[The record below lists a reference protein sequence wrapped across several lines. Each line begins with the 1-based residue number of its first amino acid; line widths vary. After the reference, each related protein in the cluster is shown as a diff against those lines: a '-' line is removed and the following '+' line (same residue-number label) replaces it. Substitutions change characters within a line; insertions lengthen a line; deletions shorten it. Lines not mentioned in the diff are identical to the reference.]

1 MKKCESQAETIAF
14 LSKAET
20 YNLPGPVERID
31 THAAIIFLAGD
42 RAYKLKRAV
51 RYPYFDF
58 STLARR
64 KAVCEAELAL
74 NRRTAPK
81 MYISVEQV
89 GRNEDG
95 GLALGCGEPV
105 DWVLVMRRFN
115 ADDLIDAMAKEHRL
129 DLKLIRDLAE
139 QIASF
144 HLKADAVIGPGAA
157 RIRKVIDGNRESMA
171 ALAPGLLPARECEVL
186 HERSL
191 AMLEILAPLL
201 DRRAATGF
209 VRRCHGDLHLANIC
223 LWEGRPTLF
232 DCLEFDPELATTD
245 VLYDLAFL
253 LMDLW
258 HRQLRQE
265 ASLLFNWYCDMC
277 SESEGLAAIGL
288 FLSMRAAVRAHV
300 SASAAEQQK
309 EKAERNKRVRDARDY
324 LSAAII
330 FLDRPAPCLIAI
342 GGLSGSGKSTLA
354 GKLSPHIGA
363 APGARWLRSDVLRK
377 RLAGVTPE
385 CRLPAE
391 AYTEQRGKEVYRKL
405 LEEARLA
412 LKAGMP
418 AIVDAVFAAT
428 DEREAITALAAE
440 NNVPFTGIWLE
451 APRELLHK
459 RVNERLGDISDAD
472 AAVVDRQLSYA
483 LGDLDWHRIS
493 ATESPDSVLANTI
506 ELIG

>member
-1 MKKCESQAETIAF
+1 
-14 LSKAET
+14 
-20 YNLPGPVERID
+20 
-31 THAAIIFLAGD
+31 
-42 RAYKLKRAV
+42 
-51 RYPYFDF
+51 
-58 STLARR
+58 
-64 KAVCEAELAL
+64 
-74 NRRTAPK
+74 
-81 MYISVEQV
+81 
-89 GRNEDG
+89 
-95 GLALGCGEPV
+95 
-105 DWVLVMRRFN
+105 
-115 ADDLIDAMAKEHRL
+115 
-129 DLKLIRDLAE
+129 
-139 QIASF
+139 
-144 HLKADAVIGPGAA
+144 
-157 RIRKVIDGNRESMA
+157 
-171 ALAPGLLPARECEVL
+171 
-186 HERSL
+186 
-191 AMLEILAPLL
+191 
-201 DRRAATGF
+201 
-209 VRRCHGDLHLANIC
+209 
-223 LWEGRPTLF
+223 
-232 DCLEFDPELATTD
+232 
-245 VLYDLAFL
+245 
-253 LMDLW
+253 
-258 HRQLRQE
+258 
-265 ASLLFNWYCDMC
+265 MC